1 MAPDEDMTA
10 NDPAQVRS
18 QKLVAHSQYDLI
30 HGFEVFSIHVG
41 SMKLPSLE
49 KESPLCL
56 PHGKLPDPTLR
67 PVTVKQRV
75 RVCLQARPQTGNAQF

>member
-1 MAPDEDMTA
+1 
-10 NDPAQVRS
+10 
-18 QKLVAHSQYDLI
+18 LLI
-30 HGFEVFSIHVG
+30 PSTIWYMDSKFFSIPTWG

-67 PVTVKQRV
+67 PVTAK
-75 RVCLQARPQTGNAQF
+75 